1 MKFKIFF
8 ISVLVILMSFVLVAC
23 FNGNDTGSHDSNDS
37 GNNGEN
43 NGEQQAVPE
52 FEFRLS
58 DDGTYSILTNVYAN
72 GANEITVPS
81 EYEGLPV
88 KEIES
93 HAFGMCRA
101 VVSITLPGGIFAIGD
116 YSLSNCMSLKQIV
129 LPDSLETIGIGAF
142 YNCSALESV
151 EFSQSLISLG
161 EKAFSECVALKSVEL
176 PEGLLSVGKR
186 AFSYCDA
193 LSSVSISSTVSEIGQ
208 DTFFMCNALSEIKVD
223 ENNEVYKS
231 VDNTLFSKDGKI
243 LYFYSKTNTDKEY
256 AVPAGT
262 EEIADNAFYG
272 CKFET
277 VVVPDSVNRIG
288 KEAFRECN
296 SLKSLTLPFVGEQK
310 DGDTNTAFY
319 YIFGIDG
326 SYNTY
331 VPESLT
337 DVVITGGKSVAARAF
352 QFCDGIKR
360 VTLADSITSIGELA
374 FTGGTFEYIDMGNG
388 VTSIGYGAFEDS
400 ENLSEVIVSE
410 KLVSLGDMAFYG
422 CISLKELTIPASV
435 VTIGRDTVL
444 GCDALEGVY
453 FENVNGW
460 KICLVNTFMSQV
472 KSVSAATLSDPQS
485 AKNFL
490 QENSTMHWKRY

>member
-1 MKFKIFF
+1 MKTKIFLV
-8 ISVLVILMSFVLVAC
+8 SVLIILMSFVFVAC
-23 FNGNDTGSHDSNDS
+23 FNGNDTGTPDSNDS

-43 NGEQQAVPE
+43 NGDQQAVPE
-52 FEFRLS
+52 FDFRLS
-58 DDGTYSILTNVYAN
+58 DDGTYSILTEVYAN

-88 KEIES
+88 KEIGS
-93 HAFGMCRA
+93 HAFMWCRE
-101 VVSITLPGGIFAIGD
+101 VVSITLPEGIVSIGD
-116 YSLSNCMSLKQIV
+116 YSLSNCMSLQQIV
-129 LPDSLETIGIGAF
+129 LPDSLETIGINAF
-142 YNCSALESV
+142 FNCSALESI
-151 EFSQSLISLG
+151 EFSRSLTSLG
-161 EKAFSECVALKSVEL
+161 EKAFFECVSLESVKL

-208 DTFFMCNALSEIKVD
+208 DAFFMCNALSEIKVD

-256 AVPAGT
+256 TVPAGT

-277 VVVPDSVNRIG
+277 VVAPDSVNRIG

-310 DGDTNTAFY
+310 DGDTNTAFH

-360 VTLADSITSIGELA
+360 VTLADSIASIGELA

-400 ENLSEVIVSE
+400 ENLSKVIVSE

-485 AKNFL
+485 AKNFM